1 MRDAGGYPNLI
12 LTYKNQKKKYDLILK
27 EALTKY
33 MSNLVL
39 ENASNPKSLYKLIG
53 SFLNTPMKNPLP
65 EHTSDQ
71 QLAEDFKTY
80 FTNKTLHIHNNLNDI
95 KSKFDITEPEDI
107 RKYQTKLDGFE
118 QVSENYVSSIIES
131 YPKKSC
137 SLDPIPTW
145 LLVKCEPFVLPT
157 ITSIIN
163 SSITLS
169 HVPSTMKSAIINP
182 LLKKLNLALL
192 QTNYRPVSNL
202 KYLSK
207 LIERVIAQKNT

>member
-71 QLAEDFKTY
+71 QLAEDVKTY
-80 FTNKTLHIHNNLNDI
+80 FTNKTLH
-95 KSKFDITEPEDI
+95 F
-107 RKYQTKLDGFE
+107 
-118 QVSENYVSSIIES
+118 II
-131 YPKKSC
+131 
-137 SLDPIPTW
+137 I
-145 LLVKCEPFVLPT
+145 
-157 ITSIIN
+157 
-163 SSITLS
+163 
-169 HVPSTMKSAIINP
+169 
-182 LLKKLNLALL
+182 
-192 QTNYRPVSNL
+192 
-202 KYLSK
+202 
-207 LIERVIAQKNT
+207 